1 MDVKNLKLS
10 RMILI
15 SIGVL
20 APLMVWLIFGERG
33 LLHLYHAE
41 LERQE
46 HMERIRTLAEENRAM
61 MAEIERLRN
70 DMKYI
75 EQLARKE
82 LNMVK
87 PNETIYRFR
96 NSADRPEDLA
106 DTETSTKDLGADDDS
121 GSRSR
126 GRQAR

>member
-1 MDVKNLKLS
+1 MNIRNLNLS

-15 SIGVL
+15 AACVL
-20 APLMVWLIFGERG
+20 APLLGWLIFGERG

-41 LERQE
+41 LDRQE
-46 HMERIRTLAEENRAM
+46 HMERIRVLAEENRAM

-75 EQLARKE
+75 EYIARKE

-87 PNETIYRFR
+87 PNETVYRFR
-96 NSADRPEDLA
+96 NSADRPEGPA
-106 DTETSTKDLGADDDS
+106 DPETAANEIGADDDS
-121 GSRSR
+121 GSRPTKR
-126 GRQAR
+126 